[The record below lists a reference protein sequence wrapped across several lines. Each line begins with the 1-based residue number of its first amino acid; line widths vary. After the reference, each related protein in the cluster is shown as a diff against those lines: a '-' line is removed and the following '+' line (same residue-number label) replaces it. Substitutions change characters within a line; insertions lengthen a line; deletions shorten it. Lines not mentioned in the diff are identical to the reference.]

1 MRWESLFDDLETQLE
16 RELTAEELDLEAEE
30 ERLRLGR
37 LSVRDRLIA
46 LHESLGGA
54 DYRLTLTLGPGERLV
69 VHPVA
74 FGRDWFSADV
84 VSEGTA
90 QRQCIVPLGAVTGVA
105 LGPDLVTA
113 SLAPASAPDG
123 HPSLSARLGLTFA
136 AGERLVVHPVA
147 FGRDWFSADVV
158 SEGIAPRQCIVPL
171 GSVTGVA
178 IDPGLVAPS
187 LAPAAAADGHPS
199 LSARLGL
206 TFVLRDLC
214 RRRRAIDLVLPA
226 GALHGTIDRVGRDHL
241 DLAVHD
247 RGVARRASAV
257 TEVRI
262 VPLPA
267 LQLVRL

>member
-37 LSVRDRLIA
+37 LSVRDRLVA
-46 LHESLGGA
+46 LHESRA
-54 DYRLTLTLGPGERLV
+54 DSGYRLT
-69 VHPVA
+69 
-74 FGRDWFSADV
+74 
-84 VSEGTA
+84 
-90 QRQCIVPLGAVTGVA
+90 
-105 LGPDLVTA
+105 
-113 SLAPASAPDG
+113 
-123 HPSLSARLGLTFA
+123 LTFA

-158 SEGIAPRQCIVPL
+158 SEGMAPRQCIVPL

-241 DLAVHD
+241 DLAVHE
-247 RGVARRASAV
+247 RGTARRATAV
-257 TEVRI
+257 EEVRL
-262 VPLPA
+262 VPLQV

>member
-123 HPSLSARLGLTFA
+123 HPSLSARLGLTF
-136 AGERLVVHPVA
+136 
-147 FGRDWFSADVV
+147 
-158 SEGIAPRQCIVPL
+158 
-171 GSVTGVA
+171 
-178 IDPGLVAPS
+178 
-187 LAPAAAADGHPS
+187 
-199 LSARLGL
+199 
-206 TFVLRDLC
+206 VLRDLC
-214 RRRRAIDLVLPA
+214 RRRRAVDLVLS
-226 GALHGTIDRVGRDHL
+226 GAQLHGTIDRVGRDHL
-241 DLAVHD
+241 DLAVHE
-247 RGVARRASAV
+247 RGTARRATAV
-257 TEVRI
+257 EEVRL
-262 VPLPA
+262 VPLQV